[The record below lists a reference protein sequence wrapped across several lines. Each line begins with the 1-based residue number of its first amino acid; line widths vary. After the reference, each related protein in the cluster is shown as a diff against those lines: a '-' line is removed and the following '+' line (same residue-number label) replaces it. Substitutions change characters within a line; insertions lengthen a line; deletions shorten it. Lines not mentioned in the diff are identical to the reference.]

1 MSEGDSP
8 MTDAEV
14 EAVARAIAGA
24 AGLPIVPQCEC
35 RTSARAAIAA
45 LDAARAVAMS
55 NEEAP
60 IGMQPSDID
69 LPWSVF
75 SPIMGALRVFTND
88 HTYSLGIIRV
98 IAPTIAAALDAARAS
113 EAWRYEIQHGPD
125 GEAAYAWLYRGDE
138 MVGTMRTHHA
148 AAICAAR
155 GTVTAAEVERLA
167 RVACEAFGFEPIEG
181 IQVRTVWADMVR
193 AILRAQGRKLEGE

>member
-35 RTSARAAIAA
+35 RTSARAA
-45 LDAARAVAMS
+45 
-55 NEEAP
+55 
-60 IGMQPSDID
+60 
-69 LPWSVF
+69 
-75 SPIMGALRVFTND
+75 T
-88 HTYSLGIIRV
+88 
-98 IAPTIAAALDAARAS
+98 AALDAARAS